1 MNPDLL
7 VMLAVL
13 LFIVLIAI
21 EMPVAWALA
30 FSGAC
35 GIAVLASTGVARG
48 FLGGIPYTSTAV
60 FSLTVIPMFI
70 LMGTLAL
77 HGRIAEQLFE
87 IADRGVGRVP
97 GGIGIATVAACA
109 GFAAVT
115 GSSLATAAT
124 VGRIA
129 VQQMID
135 HRYNRSFAV
144 GIVAAAGTL
153 GAMIPPSVLLVIY
166 GILTGEPIAALLI
179 AGIVPGVVSAL
190 LYAIYIYV
198 RAPKLIDMDRGAGEA
213 LREALD
219 ERGPRTPLPWR
230 GLVRT
235 GMLFVV
241 VVGGI
246 YSGVFT
252 ATESGALGA
261 LLALVLMVYELR
273 REGGSEIRR
282 RLSLALREA
291 ASITSMSFAI
301 LVGAG
306 VFTAFLVL
314 AGVPRRLTSW
324 ILETGLPPTAIIV
337 LLLLIMIP
345 FGMALDP
352 LSIMVITVPL
362 AYPVVS
368 ALGFDGIWFGI
379 LVIKMIELGLITPP
393 VGVNVYVVTG
403 SVKGVTAE
411 EGFRGVLPFGAV
423 DLLTV
428 AIFFLLPGLVLWLPR
443 QAGLI

>member
-1 MNPDLL
+1 MNPDLV
-7 VMLAVL
+7 VMLAVM

-35 GIAVLASTGVARG
+35 GIVVLASTGVARG

-179 AGIVPGVVSAL
+179 AGIIPGAVSAL
-190 LYAIYIYV
+190 LYAVYIYV
-198 RAPKLIDMDRGAGEA
+198 RAPKLIDADRGAGEA
-213 LREALD
+213 LD
-219 ERGPRTPLPWR
+219 ERGARTPLPWR

-273 REGGSEIRR
+273 KEGGSEIGR

-324 ILETGLPPTAIIV
+324 ILDTGLPPTAIIV